1 MDNWITR
8 RRLLQVGALAAAAVP
23 LAGCVRSPSSAPG
36 PGQGPVAEG
45 GVEYLPVPIDVV
57 PYPKNITFTVSLP
70 GRSPVTLSG
79 HYWYNADALRNNIR
93 CPAIVELNPYRCRD
107 GTMYVDSKMHPWFA
121 YNNYLVFRVDLQ
133 GSGNSDGTLTD
144 EYTDEE
150 LSYCVQVINQ
160 VAALP
165 FCDGNVG
172 MMGESWSAINS
183 LMVAA
188 RSDCPA
194 ALKAIVVNCG
204 SDDRYNDDVH
214 YLGGAMMM
222 DNVGWASSMF
232 GWLPAPPDPAIV
244 GERWK
249 EMWRKRIQGMRFWF
263 EQWGSH
269 QTRDSYWSATS
280 VRDHYGDVKVPVF
293 IMSGW
298 QDGYKNPVDHVV
310 RGLGELGLPV
320 VGMLGPYGHRYP
332 FDGYPGPRVD
342 WLRYVTSHWWDRWLK
357 GTKPDPA
364 AQLPQLTVWMGESRE
379 PDPLPDYDDTG
390 RWVAE
395 DQAWMSRT
403 KPQTYFLGSDGV
415 LSDATPAAGRVDS
428 GATDLTG
435 AGAPLNIG
443 TALLETSSFGSAP
456 NSDLPRDQS
465 EDDRQSITFDSAPL
479 AGDLECFGY
488 PVVRLNLECDTPISS
503 LAVRV
508 TEVSPESAAS
518 HLVSYTFFNL
528 VYRDGDQA
536 QPKPVGPGIFSVDVP
551 LNIIGHV
558 FKSGWK
564 LRVAISPFSFPAMW
578 QAPRIPAVT
587 VHTGPV
593 SGHSP
598 SALILPR
605 REPRPEDAG
614 MAALLPARTTYVD
627 PEQYVPIL
635 ETIREGSHQRQ
646 VERVVVDGIEGT
658 LVRKNFDSGRAV
670 FGGALD
676 NLLVDVNASE
686 NFQILDDRPL
696 SQTGF
701 THYETTLERG
711 DWQVRVVT
719 DTRVWSEDTPSE
731 GPVFRYTADVQGFI
745 GDEPFERNR
754 VEGTI
759 PRRWV

>member
-1 MDNWITR
+1 VDSWITR
-8 RRLLQVGALAAAAVP
+8 RQLLTAGALAAMAVP
-23 LAGCVRSPSSAPG
+23 LAGCLRSPSPASG
-36 PGQGPVAEG
+36 PGTEVAAGG

-57 PYPKNITFTVSLP
+57 PLPKNITFTVSLP
-70 GRSPVTLSG
+70 GKSPVTLSG
-79 HYWYNADALRNNIR
+79 HYWFNADAMRNNVK

-121 YNNYLVFRVDLQ
+121 YNNYLAFRVDLQ

-150 LSYCVQVINQ
+150 LAYCVQVINQ
-160 VAALP
+160 IAELP

-188 RSDCPA
+188 RPDCPA

-214 YLGGAMMM
+214 YMGGAMMM

-232 GWLPAPPDPAIV
+232 GWLPAPPDPAVV
-244 GERWK
+244 GDAWK
-249 EMWRKRIQGMRFWF
+249 DLWRTRIQNMGFWF

-280 VRDHYGDVKVPVF
+280 VRDHYGDVKVPAF

-310 RGLGELGLPV
+310 RGLGALGLPV
-320 VGMLGPYGHRYP
+320 TGMLGPYGHRYP

-357 GTKPDPA
+357 GAKPDPA
-364 AQLPQLTVWMGESRE
+364 TQLPQLTVWMGQSRE
-379 PDPLPDYDDTG
+379 PDPAPDYEDAG
-390 RWVAE
+390 RWVSE
-395 DQAWMSRT
+395 DQDWMTRT
-403 KPQTYFLGSDGV
+403 TPRTYYLGSAGA
-415 LSDATPAAGRVDS
+415 LSDAPPTPGKLASSASDFSAV
-428 GATDLTG
+428 
-435 AGAPLNIG
+435 GAPLNIG
-443 TALLETSSFGSAP
+443 TALLETSSFGSAA
-456 NSDLPRDQS
+456 NSDLPRDQRD
-465 EDDRQSITFDSAPL
+465 DDRQSMTFDSAPL
-479 AGDLECFGY
+479 AADLECFGY
-488 PVVRLNLECDTPISS
+488 PVVRLNLECDKPITS
-503 LAVRV
+503 LAVRL
-508 TEVSPESAAS
+508 TELSPDTGAS

-528 VYRDGDQA
+528 AYRDGDQA
-536 QPKPVGPGIFSVDVP
+536 NPKPVGPGIFTVDVP

-564 LRVAISPFSFPAMW
+564 LRVAVSPFSFPAMW
-578 QAPRIPAVT
+578 QAPEIPTVT
-587 VHTGPV
+587 IHTGAV
-593 SGHSP
+593 DGRDP
-598 SALILPR
+598 SALILPG
-605 REPRPEDAG
+605 REPRPQDAG
-614 MAALLPARTTYVD
+614 MKDLLPARTTYVD

-635 ETIREGSHQRQ
+635 ETLREGSHQRA
-646 VERVVVDGIEGT
+646 VERVVIDGAAGT
-658 LVRKNFDSGRAV
+658 LVRKKFDSGRAV

-676 NLLVDVNASE
+676 NLLVDVNATES
-686 NFQILDDRPL
+686 FQILDGQPL
-696 SQTGF
+696 SETGF
-701 THYETTLERG
+701 THYETTLERD
-711 DWQVRVVT
+711 DWRVKVVT
-719 DTRVWSEDTPSE
+719 DTRVWSEDTGPG

-745 GDEPFERNR
+745 GDEPFEQRH

-759 PRRWV
+759 PRLWV